1 MSLVTA
7 LLMQAAMAP
16 PDIDFDLRDVPAA
29 SSCAEARGDEIVVC
43 GRLDSN
49 QHRLTPLPDVVY
61 TEAPPRAETKLFG
74 DVVGS
79 AVMEAE
85 EVANGVV
92 SNRIMVRMKMP
103 F

>member
-16 PDIDFDLRDVPAA
+16 RDIDFDLRDLPAA
-29 SSCAEARGDEIVVC
+29 SSCAPARGEEIVVC
-43 GRLDSN
+43 GRLDHGE
-49 QHRLTPLPDVVY
+49 HRLPPLPDTAY
-61 TEAPPRAETKLFG
+61 AEAPPKAEIKLFG
-74 DVVGS
+74 DIVGS

-85 EVANGVV
+85 EIANGVV
-92 SNRIMVRMKMP
+92 SSRIMLRMKIP

>member
-1 MSLVTA
+1 MSLLTA
-7 LLMQAAMAP
+7 LLLQTAMPP
-16 PDIDFDLRDVPAA
+16 PDIDFDLRDVPAMR
-29 SSCAEARGDEIVVC
+29 SCHEARGDEIVVC
-43 GRLDSN
+43 GRLDPDE
-49 QHRLTPLPDVVY
+49 HRVPPLPDAAY
-61 TEAPPRAETKLFG
+61 AEAPPKAETKLFG

-92 SNRIMVRMKMP
+92 SNRVMLRMKVP

>member
-7 LLMQAAMAP
+7 LLMQATLAP
-16 PDIDFDLRDVPAA
+16 PDIDFDLRHVPAPA
-29 SSCAEARGDEIVVC
+29 ACTPGRGDEIVVC
-43 GRLDSN
+43 GRLDSGE
-49 QHRLTPLPDVVY
+49 HRLSPLPDTTY
-61 TEAPPRAETKLFG
+61 AEAPPKAETKLFG

-92 SNRIMVRMKMP
+92 SNRIMLRMKIP